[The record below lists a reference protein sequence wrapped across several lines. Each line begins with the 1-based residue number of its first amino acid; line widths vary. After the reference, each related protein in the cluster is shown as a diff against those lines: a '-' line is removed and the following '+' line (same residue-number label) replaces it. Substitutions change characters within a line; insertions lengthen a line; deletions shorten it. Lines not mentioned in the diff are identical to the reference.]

1 MLSNAPAVRLA
12 RGAAIAASAAL
23 IAATALAQQAPSPP
37 PARPGSVIS
46 AARGLLAPSS
56 VSLEQMLSY
65 PYIEELVT
73 SPTQPRLAWVTVRA
87 GVRNI
92 WAASGPD
99 FTAHQLTDYRADDG
113 QELTN
118 LAISSDG
125 KAVVFVRGGD
135 HDANWDAE
143 GGLQPNPSHSPTQP
157 KVQIWSV
164 ALNDGGAPSAPKLL
178 ADGDQPVLSPRG
190 DRVAFLKDNQV
201 SVVPTDG
208 SAPAK
213 SLFFARGTIGS
224 PVWSP
229 AGDRLAFV
237 TNRGD
242 HSFIGVFSTDSAPI
256 RYLAPSTSNDVAP
269 TWSPDGKRIAFVR
282 RPGSGGAPETLLDLH
297 PDPWEIWSGDA
308 NTGDAHMV
316 WQSPRTLR
324 GSYPETQGEANLA
337 WGTGNRLIFLSDMDG
352 WPHLYSV
359 PESGGTA
366 LLLTPGAFMAEFV
379 TETPDHSAIVYNA
392 NTGTTRGDYDRRHL
406 FRVPVDRAQPV
417 ALTSGEGLE
426 WAPRVTGDGRM
437 VAFIGAGAQRPPLPT
452 IVPLAGGAPR
462 ALATELI
469 PPSFPAAALVIPR
482 PVVFRAADGTEVHG
496 QLFARAADANPRDA
510 LKKPGLVFVHGGPP
524 RQMLLGWHYMNYY
537 SNAYAVNQYLAN
549 HGYVVLAVNYRLGI
563 GYGHDFNNPPHSGPW
578 GASEYQDVQAGAEF
592 LRALP
597 EVDASKI
604 GIWGG
609 SYGGYLTALAL
620 ARNSDVFKAGVDLH
634 GVHSWIADIGTE
646 LTNQQLRY
654 EKADIKQALDVAWQS
669 SPVASMA
676 TWKSPVLLIQGDDD
690 RNVHFH
696 ETVDLARRLAERHV
710 PYEELVF
717 PDEIHGFLRY
727 ATWLA
732 ADRATV
738 DYFDRQFLGASAQ
751 ARDTA
756 CCNMRP
762 ATRRPAR
769 PRQ

>member
-1 MLSNAPAVRLA
+1 MLRNALGTHVA
-12 RGAAIAASAAL
+12 RGAAIAA
-23 IAATALAQQAPSPP
+23 TALVIAGAIAPLAAQQAPPAAPASRPGARV
-37 PARPGSVIS
+37 PARATP
-46 AARGLLAPSS
+46 APSPF
-56 VSLEQMLSY
+56 SLEQMLSY

-87 GVRNI
+87 GVRNV

-99 FTAHQLTDYRADDG
+99 YAAHQLTDYRSDDG

-118 LAISSDG
+118 LSISGDG
-125 KAVVFVRGGD
+125 KFVVFVRGGD
-135 HDANWDAE
+135 HDANWDPE
-143 GGLQPNPSHSPTQP
+143 GGVQPNPSHSPTQP
-157 KVQIWSV
+157 KVQVWAV
-164 ALNDGGAPSAPKLL
+164 ALDNGGAPSAPKLL

-190 DRVAFLKDNQV
+190 DRVVFLKDNQL
-201 SVVPTDG
+201 SIVPTDG

-213 SLFFARGTIGS
+213 SLRVRARHEQLARVVTQWRPARVRHRIAGITASLASSRRTPRPSAFLRPRPRTMPRRHGRSMASASRSFAIPVPVVHRRRCSICIPIPGRSGS
-224 PVWSP
+224 PTRST
-229 AGDRLAFV
+229 GEGHV
-237 TNRGD
+237 T
-242 HSFIGVFSTDSAPI
+242 
-256 RYLAPSTSNDVAP
+256 
-269 TWSPDGKRIAFVR
+269 
-282 RPGSGGAPETLLDLH
+282 
-297 PDPWEIWSGDA
+297 
-308 NTGDAHMV
+308 
-316 WQSPRTLR
+316 WQSPNTLR
-324 GSYPETQGEANLA
+324 GSFPGTQGEANLA
-337 WGTGNRLIFLSDMDG
+337 WGAGNRLIFLSDMDG
-352 WPHLYSV
+352 WPHLYSI
-359 PESGGTA
+359 PATGGA
-366 LLLTPGAFMAEFV
+366 PLLLTPGAFMAEYV
-379 TETPDHSAIVYNA
+379 TMTPDHSAIVYNA
-392 NTGTTRGDYDRRHL
+392 NTGTTPGDYDRRHL
-406 FRVPVDRAQPV
+406 FRVPVDRAAPA

-426 WAPRVTGDGRM
+426 WSPRITGDGRT
-437 VAFIGAGAQRPPLPT
+437 VAFIGATAQRPPLPMIT
-452 IVPLAGGAPR
+452 PLAGGAAR

-469 PPSFPAAALVIPR
+469 PPSFPVASLVIPK
-482 PVVFRAADGTEVHG
+482 PVTFKAADGTEVHG
-496 QLFARAADANPRDA
+496 QLFARDDKLAPGA
-510 LKKPGLVFVHGGPP
+510 LKKPGIIFVHGGPP

-578 GASEYQDVQAGAEF
+578 GASEYQDVQAGAEY
-592 LRALP
+592 LRTLAD
-597 EVDASKI
+597 VNASKI

-634 GVHSWIADIGTE
+634 GVHNWIADIGAE

-696 ETVDLARRLAERHV
+696 ETVDLARRLGEHHI

-732 ADRATV
+732 ADRATI
-738 DYFDRQFLGASAQ
+738 DYFDRQFLGTSTQ
-751 ARDTA
+751 
-756 CCNMRP
+756 
-762 ATRRPAR
+762 TR
-769 PRQ
+769 